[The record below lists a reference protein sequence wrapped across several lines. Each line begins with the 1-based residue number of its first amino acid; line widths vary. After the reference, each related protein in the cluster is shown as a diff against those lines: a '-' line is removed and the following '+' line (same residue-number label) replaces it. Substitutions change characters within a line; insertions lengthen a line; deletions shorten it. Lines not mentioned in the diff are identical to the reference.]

1 MTFSLRAATLEDVPT
16 LAAFQCAMALE
27 TEDHVLPEAVV
38 TAGIK
43 GLIAVP
49 ARGRVWVVNQH
60 RCVCTASVTFEWSD
74 WRAGTFW
81 WLQGLRDAL
90 PAPAWGIPF
99 PTKRCAG
106 KPSRT

>member
-43 GLIAVP
+43 GLISVP
-49 ARGRVWVVNQH
+49 ARAGVGRCRSNRPLRRH
-60 RCVCTASVTFEWSD
+60 RV
-74 WRAGTFW
+74 RH
-81 WLQGLRDAL
+81 LRME
-90 PAPAWGIPF
+90 
-99 PTKRCAG
+99 
-106 KPSRT
+106 